1 MKHQFSWALAARLA
15 ALAILIPGALALA
28 RTPADPASVAQVLDQ
43 VKIHAQQADY
53 DAELLDSYARSGLS
67 WESHS
72 IRLNEIRKHVNDLFQ
87 DYSRL
92 QNMTDAAT
100 PKHRE
105 AINRLEPM
113 LRKMAHSLLNT
124 IEYLNDNHR
133 NVNLPG
139 FRARIHSD
147 YVIVNQVYK
156 ALCEC
161 TGDNA

>member
-1 MKHQFSWALAARLA
+1 
-15 ALAILIPGALALA
+15 
-28 RTPADPASVAQVLDQ
+28 
-43 VKIHAQQADY
+43 
-53 DAELLDSYARSGLS
+53 
-67 WESHS
+67 
-72 IRLNEIRKHVNDLFQ
+72 
-87 DYSRL
+87 
-92 QNMTDAAT
+92 MTDAAT
-100 PKHRE
+100 PKQRE